1 MIGCVA
7 LAQRYMKTTTLDEFA
22 QSVVLFAKTI
32 VVAEMF
38 FMDMRLMFWYII
50 AYFSALYPT
59 VLLAARC
66 TRPLL
71 CTACGARADVTRV
84 RWLQSCSSPCRGPA
98 SAATAT

>member
-1 MIGCVA
+1 MA

-50 AYFSALYPT
+50 AYFSALYPSSACCT
-59 VLLAARC
+59 WHVAAAVVLPVALVL
-66 TRPLL
+66 T
-71 CTACGARADVTRV
+71 
-84 RWLQSCSSPCRGPA
+84 
-98 SAATAT
+98 